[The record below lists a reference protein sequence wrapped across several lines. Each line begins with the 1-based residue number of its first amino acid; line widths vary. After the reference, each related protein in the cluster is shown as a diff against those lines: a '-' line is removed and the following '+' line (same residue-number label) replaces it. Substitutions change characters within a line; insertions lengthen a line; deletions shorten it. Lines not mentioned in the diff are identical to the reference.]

1 MRSQPSRQF
10 LNIVVLLLFLIGN
23 VLVILSLAAEIL
35 GLDLTPG
42 FGIVQMLQ
50 LLIGLTLLTLAGFL
64 HMYSLRSPDT
74 PRSLQ
79 ADIGIRLAATGL
91 VFAFVAGLADLMG
104 IGTHVDPAFERPFVG
119 PLQLGGLI
127 VGIISITLGMILYHT
142 SRGSRQ
148 TSSLEFLLNESV
160 EEDEAVEASENGYG
174 PAGDQDRPDVSA
186 SPSTQKADLTQ

>member
-1 MRSQPSRQF
+1 MATYWSSFHLRP
-10 LNIVVLLLFLIGN
+10 
-23 VLVILSLAAEIL
+23 L

-79 ADIGIRLAATGL
+79 AYIGIRLAATGL
-91 VFAFVAGLADLMG
+91 VFAFVSGLADLMG
-104 IGTHVDPAFERPFVG
+104 IGTHVEPAFERPFVG

-160 EEDEAVEASENGYG
+160 EEDEVVEASENGYG
-174 PAGDQDRPDVSA
+174 PSGDPDSR
-186 SPSTQKADLTQ
+186 

>member
-1 MRSQPSRQF
+1 MRQQPPSTGW
-10 LNIVVLLLFLIGN
+10 NIIILLLFLVGN

-42 FGIVQMLQ
+42 FGIIQMLQ

-64 HMYSLRSPDT
+64 HIYSLRPPNA

-91 VFAFVAGLADLMG
+91 VFAFVSGLSDLMG

-119 PLQLGGLI
+119 PLQLGGL
-127 VGIISITLGMILYHT
+127 VLGIISITAGMILYHT

-148 TSSLEFLLNESV
+148 ASSLEFLLNN
-160 EEDEAVEASENGYG
+160 DADAGLEADTDVDGFDGQGADDGAHDDANASRSIQTV
-174 PAGDQDRPDVSA
+174 D
-186 SPSTQKADLTQ
+186 